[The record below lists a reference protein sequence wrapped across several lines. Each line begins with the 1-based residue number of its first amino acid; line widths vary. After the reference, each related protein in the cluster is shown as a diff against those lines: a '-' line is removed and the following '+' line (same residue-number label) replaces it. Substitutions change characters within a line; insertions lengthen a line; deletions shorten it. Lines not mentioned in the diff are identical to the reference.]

1 MEELRR
7 VMEERWQRLRTF
19 CQEQPKQAAEA
30 GALVL
35 LLCFAAALFLWK
47 DADDERLA
55 LKQPPPTSVPADA
68 TQNSPSR
75 LEVKGA
81 DEAEAAGELRNPFS
95 MLHETRE
102 QMAAASAPSKE
113 KQPQA
118 AEKPDA
124 AKAVD
129 DKKPAAPKAPS
140 RASVVEDA
148 SAAEPP
154 APALVLKGVASGN
167 GQTLAVI
174 RAGGKSHLVAEGETV
189 GGYTVAAIGD
199 DSVTLAGDGGTLVLQ
214 LSNH

>member
-7 VMEERWQRLRTF
+7 MVKERWQKLRAF

-55 LKQPPPTSVPADA
+55 LKQPPATSAPAESK
-68 TQNSPSR
+68 QNGPSR

-81 DEAEAAGELRNPFS
+81 EEAEAGGELRNPFS
-95 MLHETRE
+95 MLHETRAE
-102 QMAAASAPSKE
+102 MAAAPKPVKE
-113 KQPQA
+113 AKSQA
-118 AEKPDA
+118 AEKNETA
-124 AKAVD
+124 NAKPA
-129 DKKPAAPKAPS
+129 KPPAAPVAKDSAP
-140 RASVVEDA
+140 AVDGA
-148 SAAEPP
+148 GTAEPQ

-174 RAGGKSHLVAEGETV
+174 RAGGRSHLVSEGEAV
-189 GGYTVAAIGD
+189 GGYTVASIGD
-199 DSVTLAGDGGTLVLQ
+199 DSVTLDGDGGTLVLQ
-214 LSNH
+214 LRGQ